1 MTNCLALVFQSI
13 LQLNPFSLLKAKTAY
28 NFGLS
33 KCDRVHKVKGLLN
46 IISLTK
52 SMAVIFFAE
61 KTVRSFC
68 TAKAPQIFQQKE
80 AGIFFA

>member
-28 NFGLS
+28 NLGLS
-33 KCDRVHKVKGLLN
+33 KCNRVNKIKESLS

-52 SMAVIFFAE
+52 SMAVLFFAE
-61 KTVRSFC
+61 TL
-68 TAKAPQIFQQKE
+68 
-80 AGIFFA
+80 